1 MEFSI
6 DFSHLLVPLSS
17 IYFLYLCAIIKKT
30 RGLYFD
36 YHLIINYFYM
46 SKKKNKTAPINGS
59 NGIQFLNGEGKIQL
73 SMPKNPLEDLKWLPE
88 LVKSEDERLDII
100 ERLGFPIIEQDA
112 EGFVHVPLFPSQPK
126 RDEDLLQ
133 EFINGKWR
141 FMIAA
146 CTMRKRFP
154 DKRHETTTRGFDVER
169 VDAALPEIR
178 ERLKCRVWKSW
189 DLNENQFFSC
199 EDDDFPAWQFKRIG
213 WSIYPDIPYPEE
225 GGDK

>member
-1 MEFSI
+1 
-6 DFSHLLVPLSS
+6 
-17 IYFLYLCAIIKKT
+17 
-30 RGLYFD
+30 
-36 YHLIINYFYM
+36 M

-189 DLNENQFFSC
+189 DLNENQFSHVKMMTFLLGNSK
-199 EDDDFPAWQFKRIG
+199 ELAGASTPIFHIQRKEVTNDYLQL
-213 WSIYPDIPYPEE
+213 
-225 GGDK
+225 

>member
-1 MEFSI
+1 M
-6 DFSHLLVPLSS
+6 
-17 IYFLYLCAIIKKT
+17 A
-30 RGLYFD
+30 
-36 YHLIINYFYM
+36 
-46 SKKKNKTAPINGS
+46 KKKSKTPPIKGS
-59 NGIQFLNGEGKIQL
+59 NGTQFLNGEGKIQL

-112 EGFVHVPLFPSQPK
+112 EGFVHVPLFPSQSK
-126 RDEDLLQ
+126 RDEALLQ

-154 DKRHETTTRGFDVER
+154 DKRQETTTRGFDVER

-189 DLNENQFFSC
+189 DLNENQFFSR

-225 GGDK
+225 GGNK

>member
-1 MEFSI
+1 MCS
-6 DFSHLLVPLSS
+6 
-17 IYFLYLCAIIKKT
+17 AIIGRSIVYVALQIQNMKLVAFFVSI
-30 RGLYFD
+30 RFFF
-36 YHLIINYFYM
+36 LIINIINM
-46 SKKKNKTAPINGS
+46 KKSKKNQPPFWRNNGAKKS
-59 NGIQFLNGEGKIQL
+59 VMPEGKIQL

-88 LVKSEDERLDII
+88 LVKSEDESRDII
-100 ERLGFPIIEQDA
+100 ERLGFHIIEQDA
-112 EGFVHVPLFPSQPK
+112 EGFVHVPLFPSQSK

-146 CTMRKRFP
+146 CTMRKRYP

-199 EDDDFPAWQFKRIG
+199 EDDDLPAWQFKRIG

>member
-1 MEFSI
+1 MPYATYRFNKIIAAETIRFI
-6 DFSHLLVPLSS
+6 VTVAIVVYKGLKLVVYRML
-17 IYFLYLCAIIKKT
+17 T
-30 RGLYFD
+30 
-36 YHLIINYFYM
+36 
-46 SKKKNKTAPINGS
+46 
-59 NGIQFLNGEGKIQL
+59 IQL

-112 EGFVHVPLFPSQPK
+112 EGFVHIPLFPSQSK

-154 DKRHETTTRGFDVER
+154 DKRQETTTRGFDVER

>member
-1 MEFSI
+1 M
-6 DFSHLLVPLSS
+6 
-17 IYFLYLCAIIKKT
+17 KK
-30 RGLYFD
+30 
-36 YHLIINYFYM
+36 
-46 SKKKNKTAPINGS
+46 SKKNQPPFWRNNGAKKS
-59 NGIQFLNGEGKIQL
+59 VMPEGKIQL
-73 SMPKNPLEDLKWLPE
+73 SMPQNPLEDLKWLPE
-88 LVKSEDERLDII
+88 LVKNEDESRDII
-100 ERLGFPIIEQDA
+100 ERLGFTIIEQDA
-112 EGFVHVPLFPSQPK
+112 EGFVHVPLFPSQSK

-189 DLNENQFFSC
+189 DLSENQFFSC
-199 EDDDFPAWQFKRIG
+199 EDDDFPAWQFQRIG
-213 WSIYPDIPYPEE
+213 WSIYPDISYPEE
-225 GGDK
+225 GGNR

>member
-1 MEFSI
+1 MKNSKRNYYPFWKNNG
-6 DFSHLLVPLSS
+6 
-17 IYFLYLCAIIKKT
+17 AKK
-30 RGLYFD
+30 
-36 YHLIINYFYM
+36 
-46 SKKKNKTAPINGS
+46 
-59 NGIQFLNGEGKIQL
+59 GIMPEGEIQL

-100 ERLGFPIIEQDA
+100 ERLGFPIIKQDA

-189 DLNENQFFSC
+189 DLNESQFFSC